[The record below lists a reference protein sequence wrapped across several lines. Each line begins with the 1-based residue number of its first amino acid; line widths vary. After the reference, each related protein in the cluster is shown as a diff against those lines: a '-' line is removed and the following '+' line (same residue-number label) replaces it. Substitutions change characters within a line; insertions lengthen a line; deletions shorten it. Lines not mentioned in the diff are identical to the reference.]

1 MGIVTRTARTVG
13 VAVLCLVGVSACSA
27 SIADSEYDGVLPS
40 DAITTPTAIPEDGEA
55 NLLDPYPSAGWL
67 DDGDRFA
74 IVLGGSSS
82 CPSFPASMVVEDSH
96 TLSIEIG
103 QSGGP
108 MCTAD
113 MKLRTHVL
121 TTPSGM
127 DTTSEITIRYGES
140 GTAVL
145 PAL

>member
-1 MGIVTRTARTVG
+1 MAAVG
-13 VAVLCLVGVSACSA
+13 LFCVVGLAACSA
-27 SIADSEYDGVLPS
+27 SIAASSYDGTLPD
-40 DAITTPTAIPEDGEA
+40 DAITTPAPDDDEA
-55 NLLDPYPSAGWL
+55 NLLSPFPTAGWL

-82 CPSFPASMVVEDSH
+82 CPSYPVSMVVDDSR
-96 TLSIEIG
+96 TLTIEIG

-108 MCTAD
+108 ACTAD

-121 TTPSGM
+121 TTPAGL
-127 DTTSEITIRYGES
+127 DPTGEVTIRYGES

>member
-1 MGIVTRTARTVG
+1 MG
-13 VAVLCLVGVSACSA
+13 VAGCSA
-27 SIADSEYDGVLPS
+27 SIAGSAYDGMLP
-40 DAITTPTAIPEDGEA
+40 DEAITTPAPADEEA
-55 NLLDPYPSAGWL
+55 NLLAPFPTAGWL
-67 DDGDRFA
+67 DGGDRFA

-82 CPSFPASMVVEDSH
+82 CPSYPVSMVVDDSR

-108 MCTAD
+108 ACTAD

-121 TTPSGM
+121 TTPAGL
-127 DTTSEITIRYGES
+127 DPTGEITIRYSES
-140 GTAVL
+140 ETAVL

>member
-1 MGIVTRTARTVG
+1 MVG
-13 VAVLCLVGVSACSA
+13 VGVLCVVGLAACSA
-27 SIADSEYDGVLPS
+27 SIAASSYDGTLPD
-40 DAITTPTAIPEDGEA
+40 DAITTPAPPEDEEA
-55 NLLDPYPSAGWL
+55 DLLAPFPTAGWL

-82 CPSFPASMVVEDSH
+82 CPSYPVSMVVDDSR

-103 QSGGP
+103 QSGP
-108 MCTAD
+108 ACTAD

-121 TTPSGM
+121 TTPAGL
-127 DTTSEITIRYGES
+127 DPTGEITIRYSES

>member
-1 MGIVTRTARTVG
+1 MEMPRTVRMAG
-13 VAVLCLVGVSACSA
+13 VGLFCVVGLAACSA
-27 SIADSEYDGVLPS
+27 SIAESAYDGMLPD
-40 DAITTPTAIPEDGEA
+40 DAITTPAPAPEDEEA
-55 NLLDPYPSAGWL
+55 NLLAPFPTAGWL
-67 DDGDRFA
+67 NDGDQFA

-82 CPSFPASMVVEDSH
+82 CPSYPVSMVVDDSR

-108 MCTAD
+108 VCTAD

-121 TTPSGM
+121 TTPAGL
-127 DTTSEITIRYGES
+127 DPTGEITIRYSES